1 MKVIWNPRSYKGSMM
16 SQATLRGCAWRAT
29 SEAGQATITE
39 LLRLEH
45 ALRTGQLDPPVLE
58 REAALQLCVGDR
70 LSPPRRQRAAV
81 TDCCLPDRQITHT
94 PTTSIS
100 DRSRVGNRCV
110 SSRRRSATEG
120 AAPRWRLALMQQTR
134 WPSPGPGT
142 TPERN
147 AHQNRSLPAARG
159 SRVHTDDDSWRRR
172 PSGRVCRNSA
182 SLAAWSRY
190 DG

>member
-16 SQATLRGCAWRAT
+16 SQATLRGCTWTPT
-29 SEAGQATITE
+29 SRAGQGIITE
-39 LLRLEH
+39 LLRLEN

-58 REAALQLCVGDR
+58 REAALQLCVADR

-81 TDCCLPDRQITHT
+81 TGCCLPDRQITHT

-120 AAPRWRLALMQQTR
+120 AAPRVA
-134 WPSPGPGT
+134 PG
-142 TPERN
+142 
-147 AHQNRSLPAARG
+147 LDAADAVAVAG
-159 SRVHTDDDSWRRR
+159 SRNNARTQRA
-172 PSGRVCRNSA
+172 PE
-182 SLAAWSRY
+182 SLAPGGAREPCAH
-190 DG
+190 GR